1 MTHAMPASGSILDG
15 NRRRLL
21 GVGFCA
27 LALVSW
33 AQARTPSKLRRASA
47 GKRRRYPLAPGQHY
61 WMPQI
66 APAGPTVAVV
76 NLHTQMVQV
85 FRNGV
90 VIAFSSAS
98 TGKPGYGTPSGV
110 FSILEKRR
118 HHRSSTYDNAPCRGW
133 CA

>member
-1 MTHAMPASGSILDG
+1 SA
-15 NRRRLL
+15 
-21 GVGFCA
+21 
-27 LALVSW
+27 
-33 AQARTPSKLRRASA
+33 RRASRQ
-47 GKRRRYPLAPGQHY
+47 RRSYALQPGQYY
-61 WMPQI
+61 WIPQT
-66 APAGPTVAVV
+66 APDGPVVAIV